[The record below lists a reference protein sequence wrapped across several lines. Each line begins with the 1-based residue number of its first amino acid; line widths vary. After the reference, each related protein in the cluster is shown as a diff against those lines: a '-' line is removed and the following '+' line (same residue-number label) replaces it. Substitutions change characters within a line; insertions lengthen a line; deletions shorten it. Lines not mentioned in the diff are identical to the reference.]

1 LLVSLANGREI
12 LSAVWAP
19 TQVFEV
25 GDTLWLKFDPQQMA
39 AIEA

>member
-1 LLVSLANGREI
+1 VGAISGI
-12 LSAVWAP
+12 
-19 TQVFEV
+19 EV